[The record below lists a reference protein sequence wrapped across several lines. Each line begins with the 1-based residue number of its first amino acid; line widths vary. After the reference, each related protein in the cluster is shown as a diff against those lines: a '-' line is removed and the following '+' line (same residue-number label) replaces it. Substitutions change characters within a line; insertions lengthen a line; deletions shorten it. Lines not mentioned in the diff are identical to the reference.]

1 MKSVDCVRSPE
12 KSGGCLI
19 FRSCGFVV
27 PSEGEVEE
35 GLGVAVAV
43 AGIAEVGAATA
54 EGGSVLVT
62 GFMSSSEGSGVE
74 GTGDSG
80 FTSSSAGSGVEGTGD
95 WVRDTWGESMGV
107 AIREGMQLVGR
118 EAGLEDG
125 LALATAAAGRT
136 GGLFGSLWGGSGGL
150 LMRFRMSCS

>member
-27 PSEGEVEE
+27 PPEEVEE

-54 EGGSVLVT
+54 GGGSVLMT
-62 GFMSSSEGSGVE
+62 GFTSSSEGSGVE

-107 AIREGMQLVGR
+107 AIRDGMRLAGR

-125 LALATAAAGRT
+125 LALATAAVGRT
-136 GGLFGSLWGGSGGL
+136 GGLLGSLWGGSGGL
-150 LMRFRMSCS
+150 SMWFRMSCS

>member
-19 FRSCGFVV
+19 FRSCGFAV
-27 PSEGEVEE
+27 PSDGAVEE
-35 GLGVAVAV
+35 GSGVAVAV
-43 AGIAEVGAATA
+43 AGIAEVG
-54 EGGSVLVT
+54 SVLVT
-62 GFMSSSEGSGVE
+62 GFTSSSEGSGVE

-80 FTSSSAGSGVEGTGD
+80 FTSSSEGSGVEGTGD
-95 WVRDTWGESMGV
+95 WARDAWGESMGV
-107 AIREGMQLVGR
+107 AIREGMRLVGQ

-150 LMRFRMSCS
+150 LMWFRMSCS

>member
-1 MKSVDCVRSPE
+1 M
-12 KSGGCLI
+12 
-19 FRSCGFVV
+19 

-35 GLGVAVAV
+35 GSGVAVAV

-54 EGGSVLVT
+54 GGGSVLVT
-62 GFMSSSEGSGVE
+62 GFTSSSEGSGVE
-74 GTGDSG
+74 GTG
-80 FTSSSAGSGVEGTGD
+80 E
-95 WVRDTWGESMGV
+95 WVRDAWGESMGV
-107 AIREGMQLVGR
+107 AIREGMRLVGW

-150 LMRFRMSCS
+150 LMWFRMSCS

>member
-1 MKSVDCVRSPE
+1 M
-12 KSGGCLI
+12 
-19 FRSCGFVV
+19 

-35 GLGVAVAV
+35 GSGVVVAV
-43 AGIAEVGAATA
+43 AGIAEVG
-54 EGGSVLVT
+54 SVLVA
-62 GFMSSSEGSGVE
+62 GFTSSSEGSGVE

-80 FTSSSAGSGVEGTGD
+80 FTSSSEGSGVEGTGD

-107 AIREGMQLVGR
+107 AIREGMRLVGR

-136 GGLFGSLWGGSGGL
+136 GGLLGSLWGGSGGL
-150 LMRFRMSCS
+150 LMWFRMSCS

>member
-19 FRSCGFVV
+19 FRSCGFAV

-35 GLGVAVAV
+35 GSGVAVAV
-43 AGIAEVGAATA
+43 AGIAGV
-54 EGGSVLVT
+54 GSVLVM
-62 GFMSSSEGSGVE
+62 GFTSSSEGSGVE

-80 FTSSSAGSGVEGTGD
+80 FTSSSEGSGVEGTGD
-95 WVRDTWGESMGV
+95 WARDAWGELMGV
-107 AIREGMQLVGR
+107 AIREGMRLVGR

-150 LMRFRMSCS
+150 LMWFRMSCS